1 MLGGES
7 EAFLFS
13 RRGSVR
19 DSVLSVRSYVPTKR
33 EGLVSW
39 TQLIAKQVYDQPIV
53 DEIVRLVVT
62 DYTKRERVL

>member
-1 MLGGES
+1 M
-7 EAFLFS
+7 FP
-13 RRGSVR
+13 RGTCILTLR
-19 DSVLSVRSYVPTKR
+19 DSVLTVRCYVPKKR

-62 DYTKRERVL
+62 DYTKHERVL